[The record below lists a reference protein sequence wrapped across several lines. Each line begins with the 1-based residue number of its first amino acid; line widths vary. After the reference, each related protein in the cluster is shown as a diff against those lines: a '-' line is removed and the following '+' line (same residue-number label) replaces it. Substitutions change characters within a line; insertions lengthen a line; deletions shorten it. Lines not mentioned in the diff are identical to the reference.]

1 MSESVLITEVGPRD
15 GLQNERA
22 PLSSAAKV
30 AFVEALV
37 EAGAKQIEVTSFV
50 HPTKVP
56 AMADAEAVYAG
67 LRRRPGV
74 RYLAL
79 APNERGYE
87 RAVAAGCDAV
97 AMFTAASEAFTAANI
112 GMSIAESLER
122 FAAVSAEAARD
133 GVAVRGYVSTVF
145 ACPFAGPVAPED
157 VLRVVMP
164 LLEGGCYEVSLGDTI
179 GIGTPAHVSR
189 LLDLLLREIP
199 ASKLALHHHDTWGM
213 AAANTLRGLDYGIRS
228 FDASAGGLGGC
239 PYAPGATGNAAT
251 EDLVHMLH
259 AMGFDTGLDV
269 EAVALAADAIACS
282 LDHPLVGRAHQ
293 AILARRR
300 RLAKQAETR

>member
-15 GLQNERA
+15 GLQNEQA

-37 EAGAKQIEVTSFV
+37 AAGARQIEVTSFV
-50 HPTKVP
+50 HPAKVP

-67 LRRRPGV
+67 VKRRPGV

-79 APNERGYE
+79 VPNERGYE

-97 AMFTAASEAFTAANI
+97 AMFTAASEVFTAANI
-112 GMSIAESLER
+112 GMSIAESLQR
-122 FAAVSAEAARD
+122 FGAVSAEAQRD

-145 ACPFAGPVAPED
+145 ACPFSGPVAPEA

-179 GIGTPAHVSR
+179 GIGTPAEVSR
-189 LLDLLLREIP
+189 LLDLLLRDIP

-251 EDLVHMLH
+251 EDIVHMLH
-259 AMGFDTGLDV
+259 AMGFDTGLDI
-269 EAVALAADAIACS
+269 EAVALAADAIAGS

-300 RLAKQAETR
+300 RLARQTESK

>member
-1 MSESVLITEVGPRD
+1 MTESVLITEVGPRD
-15 GLQNERA
+15 GLQNEQA

-37 EAGAKQIEVTSFV
+37 AAGARQIEVTSFV

-67 LRRRPGV
+67 VKRRAGV

-122 FAAVSAEAARD
+122 FEAVSAEAERD

-145 ACPFAGPVAPED
+145 ACPFSGPVAPEA

-179 GIGTPAHVSR
+179 GIGTPAEVSR

-259 AMGFDTGLDV
+259 AMGYDTGLDA
-269 EAVALAADAIACS
+269 EAVAVAADAIAGS

-300 RLAKQAETR
+300 RLARQAKAE